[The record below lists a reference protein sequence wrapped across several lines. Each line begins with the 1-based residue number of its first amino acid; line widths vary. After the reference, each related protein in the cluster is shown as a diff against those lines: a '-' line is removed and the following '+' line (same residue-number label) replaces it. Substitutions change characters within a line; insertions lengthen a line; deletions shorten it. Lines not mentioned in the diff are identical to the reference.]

1 MIVSCLA
8 NFGFGIWIHHS
19 EKKMLP
25 MRIGVVFNLI
35 LLGIFKYTNFFVQNI
50 NGILPAD
57 KAMNFEK
64 IILPI
69 GISFFTFQSISYLVD
84 LYRGEVKVQKN
95 IIKLS
100 LYISLFP
107 QLVAG
112 PIVRYYDIAKDLT
125 NRNHTLELFKSGV
138 IRFVIGLSK
147 KLLIANVMARLA
159 DEIMILPANELDA
172 FTAWIGIIAYTLQI
186 YFDFSGYS
194 DMAIGLGR
202 MFGFKFLENFN
213 FPYISSSIQ
222 EFWRRWHISL
232 STWFRDYLYI
242 PLGGN
247 RLGVSRTYLNLGI
260 VFFLTGL
267 WHGASWSFV
276 VWGLFHGTFLII
288 ERLGFNQVLSKNKV
302 LGHIYTLLVVMI
314 AWVFFRIENIGDAIA
329 YIQLMFTGNSNVNL
343 NFMPTYEQWLFMGV
357 GLFFSFNGV
366 KLLKQFS
373 YKYLQFE
380 THPVTSELVKTTV
393 IMFLFLYCIMALS
406 SNAYNPF
413 IYFRF

>member
-1 MIVSCLA
+1 
-8 NFGFGIWIHHS
+8 
-19 EKKMLP
+19 

>member
-1 MIVSCLA
+1 
-8 NFGFGIWIHHS
+8 
-19 EKKMLP
+19 
-25 MRIGVVFNLI
+25 MRIGVIFNLI

-314 AWVFFRIENIGDAIA
+314 AWVIFRIENIGDAIA